1 MACRRFIASKEQF
14 MSRIGSWACVLAVV
28 LAAGVSANE
37 PDLKRFEKDIARFE
51 ERDKAKP
58 PPAGAVLFTGSSSIA
73 RWSDVGKY
81 FPAYPVINRGFGGST
96 IPEVNHYL
104 DRIVLPY
111 KPRVV
116 VLFCGG
122 NDMAQYQRTPEDV
135 LADFQTF
142 CKRIHAKL
150 PHTRIVYLSIH
161 VPPARVKQAGKIAKV
176 NALIAAECA
185 KSKKLAF
192 VDISTLML
200 GADGRPNP
208 ELYADS
214 LHPNAKAYALWAE
227 KLRPALK

>member
-1 MACRRFIASKEQF
+1 MP
-14 MSRIGSWACVLAVV
+14 RIGSCAFVLAVALSAGV
-28 LAAGVSANE
+28 LAME
-37 PDLKRFEKDIARFE
+37 PELKRFEKDIARFE
-51 ERDKAKP
+51 DRDKAKP
-58 PPAGAVLFTGSSSIA
+58 PPADAVLFTGSSSIA

-81 FPAYPVINRGFGGST
+81 FPTHPVINRAFGGST

-122 NDMAQYQRTPEDV
+122 NDMAQFQRTPEDV
-135 LADFQTF
+135 LADFRTF

-150 PHTRIVYLSIH
+150 PATRIVYLSIH
-161 VPPARVKQAGKIAKV
+161 VPPARVKQADKIAKV
-176 NALIAAECA
+176 NALIGAECA
-185 KSKKLAF
+185 NSKKLAF
-192 VDISTLML
+192 VDISGLML

-208 ELYADS
+208 ELYADG
-214 LHPNAKAYALWAE
+214 LHPNAKAYTLWAD